1 MGISSGIAGAVGAL
15 PAGAV
20 IPYAGSTAP
29 ANWLLCAGQ
38 AVSRTDYAALFAVV
52 GTTYGSGNGSTTF
65 NLPDLRGR
73 VVAGEDDMGGTAA
86 NRLTSGGSGITG
98 TTLGAAGGAET
109 HTLTSAQ
116 MPSHTHTQDA
126 HGHNLQYGGSLGS
139 TTNGREIWGDWN
151 GGGSG
156 TAHIVPARTSGVA
169 AVGNASYTTATT
181 ATNQNTGGGG
191 AHNNVQPTII
201 LNYIIKATAL

>member
-38 AVSRTDYAALFAVV
+38 AVSRTTYKALFDVI
-52 GTTYGSGNGSTTF
+52 GSTYGSGDGSTTF

-73 VVAGEDDMGGTAA
+73 VPAGKDDMGGTAA
-86 NRLTSGGSGITG
+86 SRLTSTTITSGAA
-98 TTLGAAGGAET
+98 TLGNSGGAQT
-109 HTLTSAQ
+109 HTLATSE
-116 MPSHTHTQDA
+116 MPSHTHIQNSHSHSLNNMGSADTDAAGSNGFVVTQALVD
-126 HGHNLQYGGSLGS
+126 QQGGA
-139 TTNGREIWGDWN
+139 R
-151 GGGSG
+151 G
-156 TAHIVPARTSGVA
+156 TASA
-169 AVGNASYTTATT
+169 T
-181 ATNQNTGGGG
+181 ATNQNEGGGG